1 MIYGRTARSLMSRAS
16 IRPDIAERVL
26 GHAIN
31 GVGGIY
37 DRHQYREEKAQALAA
52 LAKLIESIVHPTD
65 KVVPM
70 HRRK

>member
-16 IRPDIAERVL
+16 IHPDIAERVL

-37 DRHQYREEKAQALAA
+37 DRHHARRKPQALAA

>member
-1 MIYGRTARSLMSRAS
+1 VQAFAPILPSAS
-16 IRPDIAERVL
+16 SVT
-26 GHAIN
+26 IN